1 MTSRFRLT
9 VERAP
14 GSLER
19 VLAVARRRR
28 LGLESV
34 TVTSNGPDR
43 FDVAIVAGV
52 PSGEGSLALR
62 NFAALVN
69 VRHAAIEDA
78 SGTRQSRGLEKEG

>member
-1 MTSRFRLT
+1 MTSRFRLS

-34 TVTSNGPDR
+34 SVTAATADR
-43 FDVAIVAGV
+43 WDVAIVAGV
-52 PSGEGSLALR
+52 PSGEGPLALR
-62 NFAALVN
+62 NFEALVN
-69 VRHAAIEDA
+69 VRHAA
-78 SGTRQSRGLEKEG
+78 LEEGER

>member
-1 MTSRFRLT
+1 MSSRFRLS

-14 GSLER
+14 GALER

-34 TVTSNGPDR
+34 SVTAADAER
-43 FDVAIVAGV
+43 WDVSIVAGV

-69 VRHAAIEDA
+69 VHHADIEEE
-78 SGTRQSRGLEKEG
+78 RQ

>member
-1 MTSRFRLT
+1 MSRFRLS

-34 TVTSNGPDR
+34 SVTAADADR
-43 FDVAIVAGV
+43 WDVRIDAGV
-52 PSGEGSLALR
+52 PSGGGPLALR
-62 NFAALVN
+62 NFEALVN
-69 VRHAAIEDA
+69 VRHAA
-78 SGTRQSRGLEKEG
+78 LEE

>member
-1 MTSRFRLT
+1 MRSRFRLS

-34 TVTSNGPDR
+34 SVTPADAER
-43 FDVAIVAGV
+43 WDVAIVAGV
-52 PSGEGSLALR
+52 PSGEGQLALH

-69 VRHAAIEDA
+69 VRRAALED
-78 SGTRQSRGLEKEG
+78 TQEG